1 MEGVIDEQ
9 SQRRSDWDLSDS
21 RDELNLAEFPL
32 SCMADRAP
40 KGVKTLVFE
49 DEVWDS
55 GKNEMVARKLTIA
68 GSDDYGLPTALDE
81 DVLVFLMKLTKQA
94 NGFTDPKVHFSRSE
108 VIQLLGWDD
117 GGKSFKRL
125 DESLHRWAGVTL
137 RFKRAWWDK
146 RGQRWKDQSFHVLES
161 VELCGREYA
170 SSQMSLPLSSFT
182 WNGVLF
188 SSFQSGYMKRLD
200 LEVYKQLRLSGSRR
214 AYRFLDKRFY
224 HKPHWEFPM
233 REFACD
239 HIGLARS
246 YDNANLK
253 RKLRSIIEELVD
265 VGFIEPRSEQDM
277 FVRVS
282 HGDWRVVFE
291 KKHSSA
297 MPLYEAEEQ
306 SHTCGVQQE
315 LESRGV
321 SSKVAAE
328 LSLQFA
334 PEKVQEKLELF
345 DWFLARNDKRMGE
358 NPAGF
363 LVKAIR
369 EDYVL
374 PKGFKTTA
382 KREEEQAASA
392 SKKARAAAEK
402 DLKETLR
409 KRAEENRRQP
419 LWDYWNGLSAEEQ
432 SELELEAVEQSD
444 SFRRKRYLA
453 SQQSGNLE
461 SAAMY
466 REMILLD
473 HIERVVLKLV
483 PSEEEIAALE

>member
-1 MEGVIDEQ
+1 MEGVIERDA
-9 SQRRSDWDLSDS
+9 RTCSDWDLTDS

-94 NGFTDPKVHFSRSE
+94 NGFTDPKVHFSRYQ

-117 GGKSFKRL
+117 GGKSYKRL

-137 RFKRAWWDK
+137 RYKRAWWDK
-146 RGQRWKDQSFHVLES
+146 RGQRWKDQAFHVLES
-161 VELCGREYA
+161 VELCGREYGGD
-170 SSQMSLPLSSFT
+170 QLNLPLSNFT

-188 SSFQSGYMKRLD
+188 ASFQSGYMKRLD
-200 LEVYKQLRLSGSRR
+200 LEVYKQLHLSGSRR

-224 HKPHWEFPM
+224 HKSRWEFPL

-239 HIGLARS
+239 HIGLSRS

-253 RKLRSIIEELVD
+253 RKLRSIIDELVD

-277 FVRVS
+277 FVRMG

-291 KKHSSA
+291 QKKDGKVRD
-297 MPLYEAEEQ
+297 EEHPEIPV
-306 SHTCGVQQE
+306 STGVQFE

-321 SSKVAAE
+321 STKVAAE
-328 LSLQFA
+328 LSSEFA
-334 PEKVQEKLELF
+334 KERVLEKVELF
-345 DWFLARNDKRMGE
+345 DWFLAKKDKRMGE

-363 LVKAIR
+363 LVKAIKD
-369 EDYVL
+369 DYVL
-374 PKGFKTTA
+374 PKGFQTKA
-382 KREEEQAASA
+382 KREEVARKKAEVEVRKRREQDEELERVKREREEREANDRFVEEHLSGLTKSEQDELIERSVAEANDDDRQFFLNAKKFRAKGMVKEARNRIILAYLKRQLAAS
-392 SKKARAAAEK
+392 
-402 DLKETLR
+402 
-409 KRAEENRRQP
+409 
-419 LWDYWNGLSAEEQ
+419 
-432 SELELEAVEQSD
+432 VEC
-444 SFRRKRYLA
+444 
-453 SQQSGNLE
+453 G
-461 SAAMY
+461 
-466 REMILLD
+466 
-473 HIERVVLKLV
+473 
-483 PSEEEIAALE
+483 